1 MRFFSVRH
9 ASCVKG
15 EILLLGDKSI
25 ASRAIIISAISC
37 GKTTVENFPPNKDCL
52 YTIKTFKNL
61 GIQITHQKVKS
72 LPLDPSFK
80 CIGGSTLSGFK
91 GIGRTTLRGKT
102 ITVFGNGLC
111 GLKKPKGPI
120 FLGDSGTT
128 LRLALGVLAG
138 QNFAVTLTAGKS
150 LSVRPM
156 LRVTAPLRMMGAE
169 ICARHIPKT
178 KNLTPNTK
186 FEEYPPLTI
195 KGGYLNPLTYKI
207 PFASAQVKS
216 AILLAGL
223 YAKGKTCVIEPAKT
237 RDHTE
242 RMLRLFKAG
251 IKFSSARNTKAL
263 RKKNKISNGVN
274 QNTIAI
280 EGKKEL
286 VSPGRIFIPGDIS
299 SAAFFM
305 VLGTILQN
313 SRILIKDI
321 SLNPSRIGIIKILK
335 RMGADIRITNYQLPI
350 TNYEPMGDLLV
361 KSSSLKGTIVKKEEI
376 PSLIDE
382 LPILMVAACFAI
394 GKSVFEGVEELR
406 IKETDRIISMSEN
419 LKKMGADIRVLSAT
433 SRGGSSSAIRIG
445 GCADV
450 CGAKNFG
457 GKTAKSEK
465 IIIQGGRTLVGATVK
480 SFGDHRTAM
489 SMIVAGLA
497 AEGKTRID
505 NITCINKSF
514 PGFLNILKTL
524 IR

>member
-61 GIQITHQKVKS
+61 GIKITHQKV
-72 LPLDPSFK
+72 
-80 CIGGSTLSGFK
+80 
-91 GIGRTTLRGKT
+91 KT

-128 LRLALGVLAG
+128 LRLTLGVLAG

-186 FEEYPPLTI
+186 FEEYPPITI

-207 PFASAQVKS
+207 PLASAQVKS

-223 YAKGKTCVIEPAKT
+223 YAKGKTCVIEPVKT

-251 IKFSSARNTKAL
+251 IKVSSVRNTKAL
-263 RKKNKISNGVN
+263 REKNKISNGVN
-274 QNTIAI
+274 QNTIVI

-305 VLGTILQN
+305 VLGTILPN

-321 SLNPSRIGIIKILK
+321 SLNPSRIGIIKVLK
-335 RMGADIRITNYQLPI
+335 RMGADIQAVSCQLSADS
-350 TNYEPMGDLLV
+350 YEPMGHLIV
-361 KSSSLKGTIVKKEEI
+361 KSSKLTGIIVKETEI

-419 LKKMGADIRVLSAT
+419 LKKMGADIRVL
-433 SRGGSSSAIRIG
+433 
-445 GCADV
+445 
-450 CGAKNFG
+450 KML
-457 GKTAKSEK
+457 KSEK
-465 IIIQGGRTLVGATVK
+465 IIIQGGRTLMGATVK

-489 SMIVAGLA
+489 SMTVAGLA